1 MLDIIN
7 LERFIIRS
15 LVECMEP
22 NINQIVSLAHF
33 ELLNLRRW
41 STWACL
47 NVIAIFSFCH
57 VFNIIVLMMCAVLSI
72 KMRRI
77 YACSRFSIESPSM
90 ERTFNAAVPLDFST
104 ESKICSHMWAVGM
117 NSVRQVIFSSENCN
131 VSSVDLL
138 ELWLSS
144 FEFIRC
150 AYSEPAIWIWWR
162 RISALC
168 ISSSNIP
175 A

>member
-7 LERFIIRS
+7 LEWLIVRS

-22 NINQIVSLAHF
+22 NVNQIVSLAYF
-33 ELLNLRRW
+33 ELLNLGRW
-41 STWACL
+41 STRACL

-57 VFNIIVLMMCAVLSI
+57 VFNIIVLMMSAVLGI
-72 KMRRI
+72 KVRGV
-77 YACSRFSIESPSM
+77 YACSRFTIESPSM
-90 ERTFNAAVPLDFST
+90 ERAFNAAVPLDFST
-104 ESKICSHMWAVGM
+104 KSKIRSHMWAV
-117 NSVRQVIFSSENCN
+117 SVHSIGQVIFSSENCN

-144 FEFIRC
+144 FQLIRC
-150 AYSEPAIWIWWR
+150 ADSEPAIWVWWR
-162 RISALC
+162 RVSALC

-175 A
+175 T